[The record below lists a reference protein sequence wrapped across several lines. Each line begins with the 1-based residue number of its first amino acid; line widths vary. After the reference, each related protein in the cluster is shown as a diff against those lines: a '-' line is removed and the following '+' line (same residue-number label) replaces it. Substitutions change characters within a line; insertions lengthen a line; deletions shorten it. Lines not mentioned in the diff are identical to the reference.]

1 MLILRAVGF
10 WILVVKEVAGT
21 EETKSILTE
30 PVKKGMNPV
39 IYGHRLVREPL
50 HLAIDV
56 RCKTRVEDIHRGT
69 ADVQRSFLF

>member
-50 HLAIDV
+50 HFN
-56 RCKTRVEDIHRGT
+56 RC
-69 ADVQRSFLF
+69 SL